1 MKKIFITGANGM
13 VGRNLKERLAEVG
26 YEILGPLRAE
36 LDLMNYQAVNKYIAH
51 SSPDLIIHCAG
62 KVGGIQANIKNPV
75 QFLIDNLE
83 IGKNIVMAA
92 RENRVKRVLN
102 LGSSC
107 MYPRNAK
114 NPLYEELI
122 LQGELE
128 PTNEGYA
135 LAKISVAR
143 LCEYI
148 SREDDFFE
156 YKTIIP
162 CNLYGKHDKFDPLH
176 SHMIPAVIRKVH
188 EAKIN
193 GDKTVE
199 IWGDGMAR
207 REFMIADELVDF
219 IEYALKNYS
228 EMPEYL
234 NVGLGHDY
242 TINEYYKNI
251 AAVVGWQGE
260 FVHDLSKPV
269 GMKQKVI
276 DNTKLSNFGWK
287 PKSTLREGLGKT
299 YEFFLE
305 NYGN

>member
-13 VGRNLKERLAEVG
+13 VGRNLRERLVDIG
-26 YEILGPLRAE
+26 YEVLAPVRAE
-36 LDLMNYQAVNKYIAH
+36 LDLLNFQQVKAYVAEHRPEI
-51 SSPDLIIHCAG
+51 IIHCAG
-62 KVGGIQANIKNPV
+62 KVGGIQDNIKNPV

-107 MYPRNAK
+107 MYPRNAE
-114 NPLYEELI
+114 NPLKEDLI

-148 SREDDFFE
+148 SREDEFFE

-162 CNLYGKHDKFDPLH
+162 CNLYGKYDKFDPLH
-176 SHMIPAVIRKVH
+176 SHMIPAVIRKIH
-188 EAKIN
+188 EAKVS
-193 GDKTVE
+193 GADKVE
-199 IWGDGMAR
+199 IWGDGLAR

-219 IEYALKNYS
+219 IEYALNHFS
-228 EMPEYL
+228 EMPSYL

-242 TINEYYKNI
+242 SINEYYENI
-251 AAVVGWQGE
+251 AAVVGWEGE

-269 GMKQKVI
+269 GMKQKVVDI
-276 DNTKLSNFGWK
+276 KKLTEFGWK
-287 PKSTLREGLGKT
+287 SKTTLRDGLGKT
-299 YEFFLE
+299 YSFFLE